1 MRRLARLGK
10 FHVGDTQ
17 PVRVMGVINVSPESF
32 YKGSVRTSVESIIET
47 AIFMVKSG
55 AEILDIGG
63 MSSAPYLST
72 WVDENEEKR
81 RVVEAIKA
89 IKDNVRVTISVDT
102 QRSKV
107 AEKAIE
113 AGADVINDVSGL
125 KSDPKM
131 AQIAKEYDVSLI
143 LVAHEKYSKSGSPIR
158 RVINALK
165 ESLEMARE
173 FNIDEDKIVVDP
185 GIGFFRYPDIPWYE
199 WDLNVIANLNQ
210 LTELGRP
217 VCIGVSRKSFIG
229 KILGIEKPEDRLIG
243 SIAATSIAVL
253 KGVNLVRTHDVPE
266 TIQAIRLS
274 EAVKKAE
281 TGEHVGDQ

>member
-1 MRRLARLGK
+1 
-10 FHVGDTQ
+10 VGDTQ

-143 LVAHEKYSKSGSPIR
+143 LVAHEKYPKSGSPIR

-165 ESLEMARE
+165 ESLEIARE

>member
-1 MRRLARLGK
+1 
-10 FHVGDTQ
+10 
-17 PVRVMGVINVSPESF
+17 MGVINVSPESF

-143 LVAHEKYSKSGSPIR
+143 LVAHEKYPKSGSPIR

>member
-1 MRRLARLGK
+1 
-10 FHVGDTQ
+10 VGDTQ

>member
-1 MRRLARLGK
+1 LGK

-32 YKGSVRTSVESIIET
+32 YKGSVRTNIESIIET

-63 MSSAPYLST
+63 MSTAPYLST

-113 AGADVINDVSGL
+113 VGADIINDVSGL

-131 AQIAKEYDVSLI
+131 VQVAKEYDVSLI
-143 LVAHEKYSKSGSPIR
+143 LVAHEKYPKSGSPIR

-173 FNIDEDKIVVDP
+173 FNIDENKIVVDP

-199 WDLNVIANLNQ
+199 WDLNVIANLDQ

-217 VCIGVSRKSFIG
+217 VCIGISRKSFIG

-266 TIQAIRLS
+266 TLQAIRLS

-281 TGEHVGDQ
+281 AGERIDE